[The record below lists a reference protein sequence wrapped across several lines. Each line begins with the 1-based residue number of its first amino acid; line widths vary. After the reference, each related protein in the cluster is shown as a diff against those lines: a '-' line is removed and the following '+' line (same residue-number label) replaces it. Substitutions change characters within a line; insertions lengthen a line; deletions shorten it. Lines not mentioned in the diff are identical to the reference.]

1 MSWERRRLEEEEE
14 EEEEEDEEEEEACKV
29 PFLVDL
35 LFVCLK
41 KQKRFSNW
49 GISPGVDS
57 TEEKLVVEV
66 I

>member
-1 MSWERRRLEEEEE
+1 LSWERRRLEEEEE
-14 EEEEEDEEEEEACKV
+14 EEEEEEVCKV

-49 GISPGVDS
+49 
-57 TEEKLVVEV
+57 
-66 I
+66 

>member
-1 MSWERRRLEEEEE
+1 
-14 EEEEEDEEEEEACKV
+14 
-29 PFLVDL
+29 L

-49 GISPGVDS
+49 WISPGVDY

-66 I
+66 IWRRETVSGSRVFFL